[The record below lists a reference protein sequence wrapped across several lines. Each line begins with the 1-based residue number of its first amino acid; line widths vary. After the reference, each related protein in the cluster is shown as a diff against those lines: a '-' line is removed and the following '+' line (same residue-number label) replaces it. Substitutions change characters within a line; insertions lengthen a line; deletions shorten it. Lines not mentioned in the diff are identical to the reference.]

1 MKKNITFTYMN
12 TYSTLKRHLLQA
24 AALLLAILPAQAQ
37 TAAADYDP
45 VDYVNPFIG
54 TTNYGTTH
62 PGAICPQGMMSVVPF
77 NVMGDVEGN
86 RDKDGRWWSTSYE
99 HTNVFFTGYSHVN
112 LSGVGCPELGSLL
125 LMPTAGDLKVDY
137 LEYGSHYTDEQASPG
152 YYSNVLTKY
161 GIRTEVT
168 ATPRTGRARFTFPAG
183 QSNILLN
190 LGEGLT
196 NESGATVRFVN
207 DREIEGSKLLGTFC
221 YNPQSVFPI
230 YFVMRINK
238 QPRDRGYWKKMRPM
252 TVEAQWDS
260 TAGKRKIYTSYL
272 KEMSGDDI
280 GTWFTFD
287 TDEGEAIEVSIGVS
301 FVSIE
306 NARENLDAEQAGRS
320 FEDLHEAARTAWRND
335 LSRVRVEGGT
345 DDQRTIL
352 YTALYHFLIHPNI
365 LNDVNGEYP
374 AMESNE
380 ILTTDGRRYTVF
392 SLWDTYRNVHQLM
405 TLLFPHRQLDMVRTM
420 IDMYREHGWLP
431 KWELY
436 GRETLTMEGD
446 PAIPVIVD
454 TWMKGLRDFDIET
467 AYEAM
472 RKSATAPGAEN
483 LMRPDADDYFHL
495 GYVPLREQYD
505 NSVSHAL
512 EYYIADFSLSRLAK
526 ALGKTEDAKLFHER
540 SLGYRHYFCPE
551 YKMLR
556 PKLPDGTFYAPF
568 DPMQGANFEPCP
580 GFHEGNAWN
589 YTFYVPHDIAGL
601 TRLMGGKKAFVD
613 KLQRVFD
620 EGLYDPANE
629 PDIAYPYLFS
639 YFKGEEWRTQQQV
652 TRLLKEYFKTTPDG
666 IPGNDDTGTMSTWAI
681 FSMLGFY
688 PDCPGLPEYT
698 LTTPAFD
705 KVTLRLDP
713 RYYPHEELVI
723 EAKRPAPSANYIR
736 EVRLDGKPCKAF
748 RLTHEQLIN
757 AGHIE
762 FILHER

>member
-1 MKKNITFTYMN
+1 MIHI
-12 TYSTLKRHLLQA
+12 KRHLLG
-24 AALLLAILPAQAQ
+24 AALAIATALPAQAQ
-37 TAAADYDP
+37 TGSADYDP

-54 TTNYGTTH
+54 TTNYGTTN
-62 PGAICPQGMMSVVPF
+62 PGAVCPQGMMSVVPF
-77 NVMGDVEGN
+77 NVMGAVEGN
-86 RDKDGRWWSTSYE
+86 RDKDSRWWSTPYE
-99 HTNVFFTGYSHVN
+99 HNNVFFTGYAHVN

-125 LMPTAGDLKVDY
+125 LMPTTGELEVDY
-137 LEYGSHYTDEQASPG
+137 MKYGSHYTDEQASPG
-152 YYSNVLTKY
+152 YYSNILTKY
-161 GIRTEVT
+161 GIKTEVT
-168 ATPRTGRARFTFPAG
+168 ATPRTGRARFTFPEG
-183 QSNILLN
+183 KGNILLN

-230 YFVMRINK
+230 YFVMRIDK
-238 QPRDRGYWKKMRPM
+238 QPGDRGYWKKMRPM

-260 TAGKRKIYTSYL
+260 TAGTRKIYTSYL

-287 TDEGEAIEVSIGVS
+287 TREGETIEVSIGVS

-306 NARENLDAEQAGRS
+306 NARENLEAEQAGRT
-320 FEDLHEAARTAWRND
+320 FDDLRQAARAAWRND
-335 LSRVRVEGGT
+335 LSRILVEGGT
-345 DDQRTIL
+345 DDQRTVL

-365 LNDVNGEYP
+365 LNDINGEYP

-380 ILTTDGRRYTVF
+380 ILTTQGRRYTVF

-405 TLLFPHRQLDMVRTM
+405 TLLFPDRQLDMVRTM

-454 TWMKGLRDFDIET
+454 TWMKGLRDFDLET

-472 RKSATAPGAEN
+472 RKSATASGAEN
-483 LMRPDADDYFHL
+483 LMRPDADDYFNL

-512 EYYIADFSLSRLAK
+512 EYYIADFSLSRLAA
-526 ALGKTEDAKLFHER
+526 ALGKKEDAKLFYER

-551 YKMLR
+551 YGTLR

-568 DPMQGANFEPCP
+568 NPEQGANFEPCP
-580 GFHEGNAWN
+580 GFHEGSAWN
-589 YTFYVPHDIAGL
+589 YTFYVPHDIPGL
-601 TRLMGGKKAFVD
+601 TRLMGGRKAFID
-613 KLQRVFD
+613 KLQHVFD
-620 EGLYDPANE
+620 AGLYDPANE

-639 YFKGEEWRTQQQV
+639 YFKGEEWRTQKLV
-652 TRLLKEYFKTTPDG
+652 KELLAKYFKAAPDG
-666 IPGNDDTGTMSTWAI
+666 IPGNDDTGTMSAWAI

-698 LTTPAFD
+698 LTAPTFD
-705 KVTLRLDP
+705 KVTIQLDT
-713 RYYPHEELVI
+713 RYYPQKELVI
-723 EAKRPAPSANYIR
+723 TTVRPTSDANYIKGIK
-736 EVRLDGKPCKAF
+736 VGGKAYKGF
-748 RLTHEQLIN
+748 RISHDQWVN
-757 AGHIE
+757 AGQVE
-762 FILHER
+762 FILQERPSSSK

>member
-1 MKKNITFTYMN
+1 MIHI
-12 TYSTLKRHLLQA
+12 KRHLLGAALAIA
-24 AALLLAILPAQAQ
+24 AALPAQAQ
-37 TAAADYDP
+37 TGSADYDP

-54 TTNYGTTH
+54 TTNYGTTN
-62 PGAICPQGMMSVVPF
+62 PGAVCPQGMMSVVPF
-77 NVMGDVEGN
+77 NVMGAVEGN
-86 RDKDGRWWSTSYE
+86 RDKDSRWWSTPYE
-99 HTNVFFTGYSHVN
+99 HNNVFFTGYAHVN

-125 LMPTAGDLKVDY
+125 LMPTTGELEVDY
-137 LEYGSHYTDEQASPG
+137 MKYGSHYTDEQASPG
-152 YYSNVLTKY
+152 YYSNILTKY
-161 GIRTEVT
+161 GIKTEVT
-168 ATPRTGRARFTFPAG
+168 ATPRTGRARFTFPEG
-183 QSNILLN
+183 KGNILLN

-230 YFVMRINK
+230 YFVMRIDK
-238 QPRDRGYWKKMRPM
+238 QPGDRGYWKKMRPM

-260 TAGKRKIYTSYL
+260 TAGTRKIYTSYL

-287 TDEGEAIEVSIGVS
+287 TREGETIEVSIGVS

-306 NARENLDAEQAGRS
+306 NARENLEAEQAGRT
-320 FEDLHEAARTAWRND
+320 FDDLRQAARTAWRND
-335 LSRVRVEGGT
+335 LSRILVEGGT
-345 DDQRTIL
+345 DDQRTVL

-380 ILTTDGRRYTVF
+380 ILTTQGRRYTVF

-405 TLLFPHRQLDMVRTM
+405 TLLFPDRQLDMVRTM

-454 TWMKGLRDFDIET
+454 TWMKGLRDFDLET

-472 RKSATAPGAEN
+472 RKSATASGAEN
-483 LMRPDADDYFHL
+483 LMRPDADDYFNL

-512 EYYIADFSLSRLAK
+512 EYYIADFSLSRFAA
-526 ALGKTEDAKLFHER
+526 ALGKKEDAKLFYER
-540 SLGYRHYFCPE
+540 SLGYRHYFCQE
-551 YKMLR
+551 YGTLR

-568 DPMQGANFEPCP
+568 NPEQGANFEPCP
-580 GFHEGNAWN
+580 GFHEGSAWN
-589 YTFYVPHDIAGL
+589 YTFYVPHDIPGL
-601 TRLMGGKKAFVD
+601 TRLMGGRKAFID
-613 KLQRVFD
+613 KLQHVFD
-620 EGLYDPANE
+620 AGLYDPANE

-639 YFKGEEWRTQQQV
+639 YFKGEEWRTQKLV
-652 TRLLKEYFKTTPDG
+652 KELLAKYFKAAPDG
-666 IPGNDDTGTMSTWAI
+666 IPGNDDTGTMSAWAI

-698 LTTPAFD
+698 LTAPTFD
-705 KVTLRLDP
+705 KVTIQLDT
-713 RYYPHEELVI
+713 RYYPQKELVI
-723 EAKRPAPSANYIR
+723 KTVRPTSDANYIKGIK
-736 EVRLDGKPCKAF
+736 VGGKAYKGF
-748 RLTHEQLIN
+748 RISHDQWVN
-757 AGHIE
+757 AGQVE
-762 FILHER
+762 FILQERPSSSK

>member
-1 MKKNITFTYMN
+1 MIHI
-12 TYSTLKRHLLQA
+12 KRHLLGAALAIA
-24 AALLLAILPAQAQ
+24 AALPAQTQ
-37 TAAADYDP
+37 TGSADYDP

-54 TTNYGTTH
+54 TTNYGTTN
-62 PGAICPQGMMSVVPF
+62 PGAVCPQGMMSVVPF
-77 NVMGDVEGN
+77 NVMGAVEGN
-86 RDKDGRWWSTSYE
+86 RDKDSRWWSTPYE
-99 HTNVFFTGYSHVN
+99 HNNVFFTGYAHVN

-125 LMPTAGDLKVDY
+125 LMPTTGELEVDY
-137 LEYGSHYTDEQASPG
+137 MKYGSHYTDEQASPG
-152 YYSNVLTKY
+152 YYSNILTKY
-161 GIRTEVT
+161 GIKTEVT
-168 ATPRTGRARFTFPAG
+168 ATPRTGRARFTFPEG
-183 QSNILLN
+183 KGNILLN

-230 YFVMRINK
+230 YFVMRIDK
-238 QPRDRGYWKKMRPM
+238 QPGDRGYWKKMRPM

-260 TAGKRKIYTSYL
+260 TAGTRKIYTSYL

-287 TDEGEAIEVSIGVS
+287 TREGETIEVSIGVS

-306 NARENLDAEQAGRS
+306 NARENLEAEQAGRT
-320 FEDLHEAARTAWRND
+320 FDDLRQTARTAWRND
-335 LSRVRVEGGT
+335 LSRILVEGGT
-345 DDQRTIL
+345 DDQRTVL

-380 ILTTDGRRYTVF
+380 ILTTQGRRYTVF

-405 TLLFPHRQLDMVRTM
+405 TLLFPDRQLDMVRTM

-454 TWMKGLRDFDIET
+454 TWMKGLRDFDLET

-483 LMRPDADDYFHL
+483 LMRPDADDYFNL

-512 EYYIADFSLSRLAK
+512 
-526 ALGKTEDAKLFHER
+526 
-540 SLGYRHYFCPE
+540 
-551 YKMLR
+551 
-556 PKLPDGTFYAPF
+556 
-568 DPMQGANFEPCP
+568 NFEPCP
-580 GFHEGNAWN
+580 GFHEGSAWN
-589 YTFYVPHDIAGL
+589 YTFYVPHDIPGL
-601 TRLMGGKKAFVD
+601 TRLMGGRKAFID
-613 KLQRVFD
+613 KLQHVFD
-620 EGLYDPANE
+620 AGLYDPANE

-639 YFKGEEWRTQQQV
+639 YFKGEEWRTQKLV
-652 TRLLKEYFKTTPDG
+652 KELLAKYFKAAPDG
-666 IPGNDDTGTMSTWAI
+666 IPGNDDTGTMSAWAI

-698 LTTPAFD
+698 LTAPTFD
-705 KVTLRLDP
+705 KVTIQLDT
-713 RYYPHEELVI
+713 RYYPQKELVI
-723 EAKRPAPSANYIR
+723 TTVRPTSDANYIKGIK
-736 EVRLDGKPCKAF
+736 VGGKAYKGF
-748 RLTHEQLIN
+748 RISHDQWVN
-757 AGHIE
+757 AGQVE
-762 FILHER
+762 FILQERPSSSK

>member
-1 MKKNITFTYMN
+1 MIHI
-12 TYSTLKRHLLQA
+12 KRHLLGAALAIA
-24 AALLLAILPAQAQ
+24 AALPAQAQ
-37 TAAADYDP
+37 TGSADYDP

-54 TTNYGTTH
+54 TTNYGTTN
-62 PGAICPQGMMSVVPF
+62 PGAVCPQGMMSVVPF
-77 NVMGDVEGN
+77 NVMGAVEGN
-86 RDKDGRWWSTSYE
+86 RDKDSRWWSTPYE
-99 HTNVFFTGYSHVN
+99 HNNVFFTGYAHVN

-125 LMPTAGDLKVDY
+125 LMPTTGELEVDY
-137 LEYGSHYTDEQASPG
+137 MKYGSHYTDEQASPG
-152 YYSNVLTKY
+152 YYSNILTKY
-161 GIRTEVT
+161 GIKTEVT
-168 ATPRTGRARFTFPAG
+168 ATPRTGRARFTFPEG
-183 QSNILLN
+183 KGNILLN

-230 YFVMRINK
+230 YFVMRIDK
-238 QPRDRGYWKKMRPM
+238 QPGDRGYWKKMRPM

-260 TAGKRKIYTSYL
+260 TAGTRKIYTSYL

-287 TDEGEAIEVSIGVS
+287 TREGETIEVSIGVS

-306 NARENLDAEQAGRS
+306 NARENLEAEQAGRT
-320 FEDLHEAARTAWRND
+320 FDDLRQAARAAWRND
-335 LSRVRVEGGT
+335 LSRILVEGGT
-345 DDQRTIL
+345 DDQRTVL

-380 ILTTDGRRYTVF
+380 ILTTQGRRYTVF

-405 TLLFPHRQLDMVRTM
+405 TLLFPDRQLDMVRTM

-454 TWMKGLRDFDIET
+454 TWMKGLRDFDLET

-483 LMRPDADDYFHL
+483 LMRPDADDYFNL

-512 EYYIADFSLSRLAK
+512 EYYIADFSLSRLAA
-526 ALGKTEDAKLFHER
+526 ALGKKEDAKLFYER

-551 YKMLR
+551 YGTLR

-568 DPMQGANFEPCP
+568 NPEQGANFEPCP
-580 GFHEGNAWN
+580 GFHEGSAWN
-589 YTFYVPHDIAGL
+589 YTFYVPHDIPGL
-601 TRLMGGKKAFVD
+601 TRLMGGRKAFID
-613 KLQRVFD
+613 KLQHVFD
-620 EGLYDPANE
+620 AGLYDPANE

-639 YFKGEEWRTQQQV
+639 YFKGEEWRTQKLV
-652 TRLLKEYFKTTPDG
+652 KELLAKYFKAAPDG
-666 IPGNDDTGTMSTWAI
+666 IPGNDDTGTMSAWAI

-698 LTTPAFD
+698 LTAPTFD
-705 KVTLRLDP
+705 KVTIQLDS
-713 RYYPHEELVI
+713 RYYPQKELVI
-723 EAKRPAPSANYIR
+723 TTVRPTSDANYIKGIK
-736 EVRLDGKPCKAF
+736 VGGKAYKGF
-748 RLTHEQLIN
+748 RISHDQWVN
-757 AGHIE
+757 AGQVE
-762 FILHER
+762 FILQERPSSSK

>member
-1 MKKNITFTYMN
+1 MIHI
-12 TYSTLKRHLLQA
+12 KRHLLG
-24 AALLLAILPAQAQ
+24 AALAIATALPAQAQ
-37 TAAADYDP
+37 TGSADYDP

-54 TTNYGTTH
+54 TTNYGTTN
-62 PGAICPQGMMSVVPF
+62 PGAVCPQGMMSVVPF
-77 NVMGDVEGN
+77 NVMGAVEGN
-86 RDKDGRWWSTSYE
+86 RDKDSRWWSTPYE
-99 HTNVFFTGYSHVN
+99 HNNVFFTGYAHVN

-125 LMPTAGDLKVDY
+125 LMPTTGELEVDY
-137 LEYGSHYTDEQASPG
+137 MKYGSHYTDEQASPG
-152 YYSNVLTKY
+152 YYSNILTKY
-161 GIRTEVT
+161 GIKTEVT
-168 ATPRTGRARFTFPAG
+168 ATPRTGRARFTFPEG
-183 QSNILLN
+183 KGNILLN

-230 YFVMRINK
+230 YFVMRIDK
-238 QPRDRGYWKKMRPM
+238 QPGDRGYWKKMRPM
-252 TVEAQWDS
+252 TIEAQWDS
-260 TAGKRKIYTSYL
+260 TAGTRKIYTSYL

-287 TDEGEAIEVSIGVS
+287 TREGETIEVSIGVS

-306 NARENLDAEQAGRS
+306 NARENLEAEQAGRT
-320 FEDLHEAARTAWRND
+320 FDDLRQAARAAWRND
-335 LSRVRVEGGT
+335 LSRILVEGGS
-345 DDQRTIL
+345 DDQRTVL

-365 LNDVNGEYP
+365 LNDINGEYP

-380 ILTTDGRRYTVF
+380 ILTTQGRRYTVF

-405 TLLFPHRQLDMVRTM
+405 TLLFPDRQLDMVRTM

-454 TWMKGLRDFDIET
+454 TWMKGLRDFDLET

-483 LMRPDADDYFHL
+483 LMRPDADDYFNL

-512 EYYIADFSLSRLAK
+512 EYYIADFSLSRLAA
-526 ALGKTEDAKLFHER
+526 ALGKKEDAKLFYER

-551 YKMLR
+551 YGTLR

-568 DPMQGANFEPCP
+568 NPEQGANFEPCP
-580 GFHEGNAWN
+580 GFHEGSAWN
-589 YTFYVPHDIAGL
+589 YTFYVPHDIPGL
-601 TRLMGGKKAFVD
+601 TRLMGGRKAFID
-613 KLQRVFD
+613 KLQHVFD
-620 EGLYDPANE
+620 AGLYDPANE

-639 YFKGEEWRTQQQV
+639 YFKGEEWRTQKLV
-652 TRLLKEYFKTTPDG
+652 KELLAKYFKAAPDG
-666 IPGNDDTGTMSTWAI
+666 IPGNDDTGTMSAWAI

-698 LTTPAFD
+698 LTAPTFD
-705 KVTLRLDP
+705 KVTIQLDT
-713 RYYPHEELVI
+713 RYYPQKELVI
-723 EAKRPAPSANYIR
+723 TTVRPTSDANYIKGIK
-736 EVRLDGKPCKAF
+736 VGGKAYKGF
-748 RLTHEQLIN
+748 RISHDQWVN
-757 AGHIE
+757 AGQVE
-762 FILHER
+762 FILQERPSSSK

>member
-1 MKKNITFTYMN
+1 MIHI
-12 TYSTLKRHLLQA
+12 KRHLLG
-24 AALLLAILPAQAQ
+24 AALAIATALPAQAQ
-37 TAAADYDP
+37 TGSADYDP

-54 TTNYGTTH
+54 TTNYGTTN
-62 PGAICPQGMMSVVPF
+62 PGAVCPQGMMSVVPF
-77 NVMGDVEGN
+77 NVMGAVEGN
-86 RDKDGRWWSTSYE
+86 RDKDSRWWSTPYE
-99 HTNVFFTGYSHVN
+99 HNNVFFTGYAHVN

-125 LMPTAGDLKVDY
+125 LMPTTGELEVDY
-137 LEYGSHYTDEQASPG
+137 MKYGSHYTDEQTSPG
-152 YYSNVLTKY
+152 YYSNILTKY
-161 GIRTEVT
+161 GIKTEVT
-168 ATPRTGRARFTFPAG
+168 ATPRTGRARFTFPEG
-183 QSNILLN
+183 KGNILLN

-230 YFVMRINK
+230 YFVMRIDK
-238 QPRDRGYWKKMRPM
+238 QPGDRGYWKKMRPM
-252 TVEAQWDS
+252 TIEAQWDS
-260 TAGKRKIYTSYL
+260 TAGTRKIYTSYL

-287 TDEGEAIEVSIGVS
+287 TREGETIEVSIGVS

-306 NARENLDAEQAGRS
+306 NARENLEAEQAGRT
-320 FEDLHEAARTAWRND
+320 FDDLRQTARTAWRND
-335 LSRVRVEGGT
+335 LSRILVEGGT
-345 DDQRTIL
+345 DDQRTVL

-380 ILTTDGRRYTVF
+380 ILTTQGRRYTVF

-405 TLLFPHRQLDMVRTM
+405 TLLFPDRQLDMVRTM

-454 TWMKGLRDFDIET
+454 TWMKGLRDFDLET

-483 LMRPDADDYFHL
+483 LMRPDADDYFNL

-512 EYYIADFSLSRLAK
+512 EYYIADFSLSRLAV
-526 ALGKTEDAKLFHER
+526 ALGKKEDAKLFYER

-551 YKMLR
+551 YGTLR

-568 DPMQGANFEPCP
+568 NPEQGANFEPCP
-580 GFHEGNAWN
+580 GFHEGSAWN
-589 YTFYVPHDIAGL
+589 YTFYVPHDIPGL
-601 TRLMGGKKAFVD
+601 TRLMGGRKAFID
-613 KLQRVFD
+613 KLQHVFD
-620 EGLYDPANE
+620 AGLYDPANE

-639 YFKGEEWRTQQQV
+639 YFKGEEWRTQKLV
-652 TRLLKEYFKTTPDG
+652 KELLAKYFKAAPDG
-666 IPGNDDTGTMSTWAI
+666 IPGNDDTGTMSAWAI

-698 LTTPAFD
+698 LTAPTFD
-705 KVTLRLDP
+705 KVTIQLDT
-713 RYYPHEELVI
+713 RYYPQKELVI
-723 EAKRPAPSANYIR
+723 TTVRPTSDANYIKGIK
-736 EVRLDGKPCKAF
+736 VGGKAYKGF
-748 RLTHEQLIN
+748 RISHDQWVN
-757 AGHIE
+757 AGQVE
-762 FILHER
+762 FILQERPSSSK

>member
-1 MKKNITFTYMN
+1 MIHI
-12 TYSTLKRHLLQA
+12 KRHLLGAALAIA
-24 AALLLAILPAQAQ
+24 AALPAQAQ
-37 TAAADYDP
+37 TGSADYDP

-54 TTNYGTTH
+54 TTNYGTTN
-62 PGAICPQGMMSVVPF
+62 PGAVCPQGMMSVVPF
-77 NVMGDVEGN
+77 NVMGAVEGN
-86 RDKDGRWWSTSYE
+86 RDKDSRWWSTPYE
-99 HTNVFFTGYSHVN
+99 HNNVFFTGYAHVN

-125 LMPTAGDLKVDY
+125 LMPTTGELEVDY
-137 LEYGSHYTDEQASPG
+137 MKYGSHYTDEQASPG
-152 YYSNVLTKY
+152 YYSNILTKY
-161 GIRTEVT
+161 GIKTEVT
-168 ATPRTGRARFTFPAG
+168 ATPRTGRARFTFPEG
-183 QSNILLN
+183 KGNILLN

-230 YFVMRINK
+230 YFVMRIDK
-238 QPRDRGYWKKMRPM
+238 QPGDRGYWKKMRPI

-260 TAGKRKIYTSYL
+260 TAGTRKIYTSYL

-287 TDEGEAIEVSIGVS
+287 TREGETIEVSIGVS

-306 NARENLDAEQAGRS
+306 NARENLEAEQAGRT
-320 FEDLHEAARTAWRND
+320 FDDLRQAARAAWRND
-335 LSRVRVEGGT
+335 LSRILVEGGS
-345 DDQRTIL
+345 DDQRTVL

-365 LNDVNGEYP
+365 LNDINGEYP

-380 ILTTDGRRYTVF
+380 ILTTQGRRYTVF

-405 TLLFPHRQLDMVRTM
+405 TLLFPDRQLDMVRTM

-454 TWMKGLRDFDIET
+454 TWMKGLRDFDLET

-483 LMRPDADDYFHL
+483 LMRPDADDYFNL

-512 EYYIADFSLSRLAK
+512 EYYIADFSLSRLAA
-526 ALGKTEDAKLFHER
+526 ALGKKEDAKLFYEH

-551 YKMLR
+551 YGTLR

-568 DPMQGANFEPCP
+568 NPEQGANFEPCP
-580 GFHEGNAWN
+580 GFHEGSAWN
-589 YTFYVPHDIAGL
+589 YTFYVPHDIPGL
-601 TRLMGGKKAFVD
+601 TRLMGGRKAFID
-613 KLQRVFD
+613 KLQHVFD
-620 EGLYDPANE
+620 AGLYDPANE

-639 YFKGEEWRTQQQV
+639 YFKGEEWRTQKLV
-652 TRLLKEYFKTTPDG
+652 KELLAKYFKAAPDG
-666 IPGNDDTGTMSTWAI
+666 IPGNDDTGTMSAWAI

-698 LTTPAFD
+698 LTAPTFD
-705 KVTLRLDP
+705 KVTIQLDT
-713 RYYPHEELVI
+713 RYYPQKELVI
-723 EAKRPAPSANYIR
+723 TTVRPTSDANYIKGIK
-736 EVRLDGKPCKAF
+736 VGGKAYKGF
-748 RLTHEQLIN
+748 RISHDQWVN
-757 AGHIE
+757 AGQVE
-762 FILHER
+762 FILQERPSSSK

>member
-1 MKKNITFTYMN
+1 MIHI
-12 TYSTLKRHLLQA
+12 KRHLLG
-24 AALLLAILPAQAQ
+24 AALAIATALPAQAQ
-37 TAAADYDP
+37 TGSADYDP

-54 TTNYGTTH
+54 TTNYGTTN
-62 PGAICPQGMMSVVPF
+62 PGAVCPQGMMSVVPF
-77 NVMGDVEGN
+77 NVMGAVEGN
-86 RDKDGRWWSTSYE
+86 RDKDSRWWSTPYE
-99 HTNVFFTGYSHVN
+99 HNNVFFTGYAHVN

-125 LMPTAGDLKVDY
+125 LMPTTGELEVDY
-137 LEYGSHYTDEQASPG
+137 MKYGSHYTDEQTSPG
-152 YYSNVLTKY
+152 YYSNILTKY
-161 GIRTEVT
+161 GIKTEVT
-168 ATPRTGRARFTFPAG
+168 ATPRTGRARFTFPEG
-183 QSNILLN
+183 KGNILLN

-230 YFVMRINK
+230 YFVMRIDK
-238 QPRDRGYWKKMRPM
+238 QPGDRGYWKKMRPM
-252 TVEAQWDS
+252 TIEAQWDS
-260 TAGKRKIYTSYL
+260 TAGTRKIYTSYL

-287 TDEGEAIEVSIGVS
+287 TREGETIEVSIGVS

-306 NARENLDAEQAGRS
+306 NARENLEAEQAGRT
-320 FEDLHEAARTAWRND
+320 FDDLRQTARTAWRND
-335 LSRVRVEGGT
+335 LSRILVEGGT
-345 DDQRTIL
+345 DDQRTVL

-380 ILTTDGRRYTVF
+380 ILTTQGRRYTVF

-405 TLLFPHRQLDMVRTM
+405 TLLFPDRQLDMVRTM

-454 TWMKGLRDFDIET
+454 TWMKGLRDFDLET

-483 LMRPDADDYFHL
+483 LMRPDADDYFNL

-512 EYYIADFSLSRLAK
+512 EYYIADFSLSRLAA
-526 ALGKTEDAKLFHER
+526 ALGKKEDAKLFYER

-551 YKMLR
+551 YGTLR

-568 DPMQGANFEPCP
+568 NPEQGANFEPCP
-580 GFHEGNAWN
+580 GFHEGSAWN
-589 YTFYVPHDIAGL
+589 YTFYVPHDIPGL
-601 TRLMGGKKAFVD
+601 TRLMGGRKAFID
-613 KLQRVFD
+613 KLQHVFD
-620 EGLYDPANE
+620 AGLYDPANE

-639 YFKGEEWRTQQQV
+639 YFKGEEWRTQKLV
-652 TRLLKEYFKTTPDG
+652 KELLAKYFKAAPDG
-666 IPGNDDTGTMSTWAI
+666 IPGNDDTGTMSAWAI

-698 LTTPAFD
+698 LTAPTFD
-705 KVTLRLDP
+705 KVTIQLDT
-713 RYYPHEELVI
+713 RYYPQKELVI
-723 EAKRPAPSANYIR
+723 TTVRPTSDANYIKGIK
-736 EVRLDGKPCKAF
+736 VGGKAYKGF
-748 RLTHEQLIN
+748 RISHDQWVN
-757 AGHIE
+757 AGQVE
-762 FILHER
+762 FILQERPSSSK